1 MKLKGLIAAAIV
13 GASLTATAGAS
24 ANTIHTEYTS
34 GQHVCHNRH
43 GSLTASPYTSCAFA
57 NRIDNYFW
65 LGINTGNCSRYD
77 YRCGG
82 SVWSPVTRRW
92 YHVTCLPRARP
103 VTCYSNGHH
112 SWIKFYA
119 RYY

>member
-1 MKLKGLIAAAIV
+1 M
-13 GASLTATAGAS
+13 
-24 ANTIHTEYTS
+24 
-34 GQHVCHNRH
+34 QHVCHNRH
-43 GSLTASPYTSCAFA
+43 GSLLASMYTSCAFG
-57 NRIDNYFW
+57 NRIDNTFW
-65 LGINTGNCSRYD
+65 EGIDSGNCSRYD

-82 SVWSPVTRRW
+82 SVWSPVTERW

-119 RYY
+119 HY

>member
-13 GASLTATAGAS
+13 GASLTASATAN
-24 ANTIHTEYTS
+24 ANLNTLYSS
-34 GQHVCHNRH
+34 GQHVCHNRY
-43 GSLTASPYTSCAFA
+43 GSLTASRYTSCAFG
-57 NRIDNYFW
+57 NRIANDFW
-65 LGINTGNCSRYD
+65 KGINSGNCSRYD

-82 SVWSPVTRRW
+82 SVWSPVTQRW

-112 SWIKFYA
+112 SWIKFYVH
-119 RYY
+119 YY